1 MTKELLINIL
11 NELALLRPVF
21 HSEADFQHELGCII
35 KSKGYQVRLER
46 PYYLDLPNVQG
57 HSKFELDIEIDGH
70 VAIELKYKTKALVR
84 DVMGETF
91 DLKNHSASNL
101 GRFDVI
107 DDARRVRN
115 LINYGK
121 HKIGYV
127 VFLTNSNDYWENDA
141 AATMAAEFNL
151 MDDRLFVFG
160 QTLNWV
166 GNPNANSVGPKR
178 LAPFAPIEILFNEK
192 IRWCDYSFQDEK
204 SGNFRFLVID
214 VNH

>member
-1 MTKELLINIL
+1 MTKEALIKIL

-21 HSEADFQHELGCII
+21 HSEADFQHELGCIL
-35 KSKGYQVRLER
+35 KSKGHSVRLER
-46 PYYLDLPNVQG
+46 PYYLDLPNFQG

-70 VAIELKYKTKALVR
+70 VAIELKYKTKACNIVIQ
-84 DVMGETF
+84 GEGF
-91 DLKNHSASNL
+91 NLRNHAASNL

-107 DDARRVRN
+107 DDARRIRN

-121 HKIGYV
+121 HKSGFV
-127 VFLTNSNDYWENDA
+127 VFLTNSNGYWENDA

-151 MDDRLFVFG
+151 MEGRLFEYG
-160 QTLNWV
+160 QTVNWV
-166 GNPNANSVGPKR
+166 GNPNANSVRPKR

-192 IRWCDYSFQDEK
+192 LRWCDYSFQDEK
-204 SGNFRFLVID
+204 SVKFRFLFID